1 MANVNLPLPLF
12 VAAGGF
18 CVLAGFL
25 VGVVAGPETPDRA
38 TGVVESYDRGS
49 GRLCL
54 TGDGVADRDGT
65 DDEGVLCGVWR
76 RSLNASVP
84 EVGDDFRFV
93 SVRGAEPPEGT
104 SDERV
109 AGVLIYGDVVD

>member
-25 VGVVAGPETPDRA
+25 VGVVAGPETPDRT
-38 TGVVESYDRGS
+38 TGIVESYDSGS
-49 GRLCL
+49 RRLCL
-54 TGDGVADRDGT
+54 TGDGVADREGA
-65 DDEGVLCGVWR
+65 DDEGGLCGTWR
-76 RSLNASVP
+76 RSLDAAAP
-84 EVGDDFRFV
+84 KVGDDFRFV
-93 SVRGAEPPEGT
+93 TVQGAAPPEGT
-104 SDERV
+104 NAERV

>member
-18 CVLAGFL
+18 CLLAGFL
-25 VGVVAGPETPDRA
+25 VGVVAGPETPDRTTA
-38 TGVVESYDRGS
+38 VVESYDNGS

-54 TGDGVADRDGT
+54 TGDGVADQDGV
-65 DDEGVLCGVWR
+65 DDEGVLCGLWR
-76 RSLNASVP
+76 RSLNASAP
-84 EVGDDFRFV
+84 RVGDDFRFV
-93 SVRGAEPPEGT
+93 VVRGAEPPEGT
-104 SDERV
+104 DDERV

>member
-18 CVLAGFL
+18 CLLAGFL
-25 VGVVAGPETPDRA
+25 VGVVAGPDAPDDT
-38 TGVVESYDRGS
+38 TGVVESYDGGS
-49 GRLCL
+49 SRLCL
-54 TGDGVADRDGT
+54 TGDAVAEQDGA

-76 RSLNASVP
+76 RSINATVP
-84 EVGDDFRFV
+84 KVGDDFRFV
-93 SVRGAEPPEGT
+93 SVRGADPPAGT

-109 AGVLIYGDVVD
+109 AGVVIYGDVVD